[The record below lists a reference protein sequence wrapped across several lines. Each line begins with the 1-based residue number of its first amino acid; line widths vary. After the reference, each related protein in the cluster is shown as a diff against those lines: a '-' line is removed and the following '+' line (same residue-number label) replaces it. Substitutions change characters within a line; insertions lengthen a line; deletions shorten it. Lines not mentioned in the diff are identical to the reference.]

1 MIRIPRIS
9 AIILA
14 LGFGLYHATLGL
26 INLPKY
32 EHPGFAAVAIGIYV
46 FALVNSLLQGPGL
59 SLRLGSALTN
69 LAAAIFV
76 PLLMSVAL
84 DPEAIAGFNTWHV
97 AAIGTL
103 MAITAIRQQ
112 RLIAWVGLGFVILQ
126 VLVWGGLDIIFNSGV
141 IGALFLVAASQAA
154 ASGLRAS
161 ALAARQYREQ
171 AIATS
176 EATYASSAARA
187 ERKLR
192 VSKAL
197 DDAQPLL
204 ERIIAKQGNL
214 SEAEQ
219 TDARLTEAAL
229 RDQIR
234 GRSMVTEELVLEV
247 RKARARGVEVQL
259 LDDGGF
265 LDISEAE
272 KAELIDRVVR
282 ELSLIKSGKVVIRA
296 VAGQDWRLT
305 MAALRKEAEK
315 PDLFLRL

>member
-46 FALVNSLLQGPGL
+46 FALVNSLLQGPGF

>member
-1 MIRIPRIS
+1 MIRVPRFS
-9 AIILA
+9 AIILV

-26 INLPKY
+26 INLPNY
-32 EHPGFAAVAIGIYV
+32 EHPGFVAIAIAIYI
-46 FALVNSLLQGPGL
+46 FALVNSLLQGSSL
-59 SLRLGSALTN
+59 SLSIPLALFN

-76 PLLMSVAL
+76 PLLISAAL

-112 RLIAWVGLGFVILQ
+112 RFIAWIGAGFLILQ
-126 VLVWGGLDIIFNSGV
+126 VLIWGGLDILFDSGV
-141 IGALFLVAASQAA
+141 LGVLVLVSASQAA
-154 ASGLRAS
+154 AAGLRAS
-161 ALAARQYREQ
+161 ALAAMEYREQ

-176 EATYASSAARA
+176 EATDASSAARA

-192 VSKAL
+192 VSEAL
-197 DDAQPLL
+197 DDARPLL

-214 SEAEQ
+214 SEGDK

-234 GRSMVTEELVLEV
+234 GRSIMTEKLVLAV
-247 RKARARGVEVQL
+247 REARARGVEVQL

-265 LDISEAE
+265 LEITEAE
-272 KAELIDRVVR
+272 KAELIDRVVK
-282 ELSLIKSGKVVIRA
+282 ELSVIQSGKVVIRA
-296 VAGQDWRLT
+296 IAGRNWRLT

>member
-141 IGALFLVAASQAA
+141 IGALFFVASSQAA

>member
-1 MIRIPRIS
+1 MIRVPRYS

-26 INLPKY
+26 INLPNY
-32 EHPGFAAVAIGIYV
+32 EHPAFAAVAVGIYV

-59 SLRLGSALTN
+59 TLNLGSALFN

-103 MAITAIRQQ
+103 MAITATRQQ
-112 RLIAWVGLGFVILQ
+112 RHIAWIGAGFVILQ
-126 VLVWGGLDIIFNSGV
+126 VLVWGGLDVLFDSGV
-141 IGALFLVAASQAA
+141 LGVLVLVSASQAA
-154 ASGLRAS
+154 AAGLRAS
-161 ALAARQYREQ
+161 ALAAIDYREQ
-171 AIATS
+171 AIATL
-176 EATYASSAARA
+176 EATDASSAARA

-192 VSKAL
+192 FSEAL
-197 DDAQPLL
+197 DDARPLL

-214 SEAEQ
+214 SAGDK

-234 GRSMVTEELVLEV
+234 GRSMITEELVLAV

-265 LDISEAE
+265 LDISETK
-272 KAELIDRVVR
+272 KAELIDRVVK
-282 ELSLIKSGKVVIRA
+282 ELSIIKSGKVVIRA
-296 VAGQDWRLT
+296 VAGQNWRLT
-305 MAALRKEAEK
+305 MAALRKEPDT

>member
-32 EHPGFAAVAIGIYV
+32 EHSGFAAVAIGIYV

-126 VLVWGGLDIIFNSGV
+126 VLVWGGLDIIFNSGL
-141 IGALFLVAASQAA
+141 IGALFLVASSQAA